1 MGLRALQQYIRDSI
15 VQRSDYDLTM
25 GPLLTLSESAHLY
38 DDTFETA
45 NRVIAAHYD
54 RICNTQDFF
63 DPAGNFV
70 IELTNIDD
78 AASGNNNDVLRLS
91 PMLRNGDDALHARKN
106 QDDCNNQDDRN
117 ELEKKYLQNST

>member
-1 MGLRALQQYIRDSI
+1 MGLRILQQYIRDAI
-15 VQRSDYDLTM
+15 AQWSDYDLTM
-25 GPLLTLSESAHLY
+25 GPLLTLSKPAHLY

-45 NRVIAAHYD
+45 NRVIATHYD
-54 RICNTQDFF
+54 RICKTRDFF

-78 AASGNNNDVLRLS
+78 AASGNNDALRLL

-117 ELEKKYLQNST
+117 QLEKKYLQNST